1 MIYCF
6 DIDGTICTNTEG
18 AYEQAVPINSRI
30 DHVNKLYEGGNTIKF
45 FTARGSTTGICWRK
59 LTEEQLSEW
68 GVKYHE
74 LILGKPEAHLFIDD
88 KAINDLSYFQ
98 SNHPLL
104 ASHLEAV
111 KQTFDCNFINKLEE
125 FSEFIFNRLK
135 SGGTIFVAG
144 NGGSF
149 SDAQHFAAE
158 LTGRFIIDRKPY
170 AAVVL
175 GSNSSS
181 ISAIANDY
189 SYEQVFSRS

>member
-6 DIDGTICTNTEG
+6 DIDGTICTNTDG
-18 AYEQAVPINSRI
+18 AYDQAVPIVSRI
-30 DHVNKLYEGGNTIKF
+30 DHINKLYESGNMIKY
-45 FTARGSTTGICWRK
+45 FTARGSTTGICWRN

-68 GVKYHE
+68 GAKYHE

-88 KAINDLSYFQ
+88 KAINDSAYFQ

-111 KQTFDCNFINKLEE
+111 NKTFDSNFIDKLDQ
-125 FSEFIFNRLK
+125 FSESIFNRLK
-135 SGGTIFVAG
+135 SGTIFVAG

-158 LTGRFIIDRKPY
+158 LTV
-170 AAVVL
+170 AL
-175 GSNSSS
+175 
-181 ISAIANDY
+181 
-189 SYEQVFSRS
+189 